1 MRHLEPSEKVS
12 LVHLRAG
19 LSEKADLTTPSCLLL
34 VIGIFGALTVK
45 GFDHTGSSVF
55 FSTGSLSG
63 LLLDTDFV

>member
-1 MRHLEPSEKVS
+1 MRHVEPSEKVS

-34 VIGIFGALTVK
+34 VIGISGALTVK

-55 FSTGSLSG
+55 STGSLSG